1 MKLLRD
7 LLIDYV
13 RFYYLGILEASEIKN
28 AILIFEAL
36 LEGGENVEDFITIIR
51 QMQFELDM
59 VMAWER

>member
-7 LLIDYV
+7 VLIDYI
-13 RFYYLGILEASEIKN
+13 RFYYLGMLENNEIKN

-59 VMAWER
+59 VMA